1 MRNCLLVLALSFF
14 ISSCS
19 NDHDKL
25 FTKLSPD
32 ETGVDF
38 ANVLKEGDPQ
48 FNILS
53 YPYFYNGG
61 GVAVGDINNDG
72 LPDIIF
78 TGNMVNNRLYV
89 NEGKLKFKDITNQSH
104 IANAGGW
111 CTGVTMAD
119 VNNDG
124 WLDIYICR
132 SGQPSSTFRKNLLYI
147 NNHDLTFTESAA
159 KYGLDDAGYST
170 QASFFDYDKDGD
182 LDVMLIIN
190 PIQNIL
196 KAGRNM

>member
-1 MRNCLLVLALSFF
+1 MRNCFFVLALSFF

-19 NDHDKL
+19 NNHEKL

-32 ETGVDF
+32 ETGVEF
-38 ANVLKEGDPQ
+38 SNVLKEGDPQ

-72 LPDIIF
+72 LPDIVF

-89 NEGKLKFKDITNQSH
+89 NEGKLKFKDITSQSH

-119 VNNDG
+119 VN
-124 WLDIYICR
+124 
-132 SGQPSSTFRKNLLYI
+132 
-147 NNHDLTFTESAA
+147 
-159 KYGLDDAGYST
+159 
-170 QASFFDYDKDGD
+170 
-182 LDVMLIIN
+182 
-190 PIQNIL
+190 
-196 KAGRNM
+196 